1 MKKSI
6 RVELRSYK
14 DAENMKLR
22 WKAARQIQQE
32 LLEKKLQQYLLNPS
46 ENETCIKQYPL
57 AMQPLMRE
65 YIRKTEEQMRPFRI

>member
-6 RVELRSYK
+6 KVELRDVE

-32 LLEKKLQQYLLNPS
+32 LLEKKLLQCFLSPS
-46 ENETCIKQYPL
+46 EDEACIKQYPI

-65 YIRKTEEQMRPFRI
+65 FVRRAEEQMRPFRI

>member
-6 RVELRSYK
+6 KVELRGLK

-32 LLEKKLQQYLLNPS
+32 LLEKKLLQCLLNPS
-46 ENETCIKQYPL
+46 EDEACIKQYPL

-65 YIRKTEEQMRPFRI
+65 FVRKTEEQMRPFRT